1 MQKNQLY
8 TITILLAVLLVL
20 NQVVPLQFEKE
31 PKNSKTQITPQNA
44 VVLDGA
50 VLPVVWGDLGKKLV
64 EKGVIDLEKFESLYA
79 SRGGIPEELRELLTA
94 SNNGKLEIT
103 QENSGELLNLLWAFG
118 LGNKNEILEK
128 GEMQDPRYGGAG
140 RFASTGGWSLA
151 QGDAMQHYSKYE
163 FVKLTSDQQALV
175 ERVSKNIYRPCCG
188 NSTHFPDCNHGMAML
203 GLLELMAAE
212 GVSEKEMYEVALQV
226 NSYWFPDTYL
236 TIAKYLETK
245 GLDFGKADPKE
256 LLGADYS
263 SGQGYQRILREVEPV
278 PSGSGSSCGV

>member
-79 SRGGIPEELRELLTA
+79 SRGGNPEELRELLTA